1 MKVFEKKQMENNREY
16 AYRLLRD
23 NIMTFRLV
31 PGQSLNENE
40 LSELMHVSRT
50 PVHEAILMLK
60 EESLVDVFPQSVSR
74 VSGIDLE
81 TLNVGLF
88 LRLQVEP
95 VIISQT
101 AGNLTKEQIVRLKE
115 NLEAQETA
123 ALQETY
129 LDTFFKIDD
138 EFHRMIYEFAKKA
151 RVWRA
156 VRSVCSHYDR
166 VRYLDAIDTKANIQ
180 IFVEEHKTIYSSLLS
195 GEIVDFDFPKFYEG
209 HLATYRKHF
218 RQMLEKYPEYFNL

>member
-60 EESLVDVFPQSVSR
+60 EESLVDVFPQSGSR
-74 VSGIDLE
+74 VSGID
-81 TLNVGLF
+81 
-88 LRLQVEP
+88 
-95 VIISQT
+95 
-101 AGNLTKEQIVRLKE
+101 
-115 NLEAQETA
+115 
-123 ALQETY
+123 

>member
-60 EESLVDVFPQSVSR
+60 EESLVDVFPQSGSR

-81 TLNVGLF
+81 TLNEGLF

-101 AGNLTKEQIVRLKE
+101 AGNLTKEEIVRL
-115 NLEAQETA
+115 
-123 ALQETY
+123 
-129 LDTFFKIDD
+129 
-138 EFHRMIYEFAKKA
+138 
-151 RVWRA
+151 
-156 VRSVCSHYDR
+156 
-166 VRYLDAIDTKANIQ
+166 
-180 IFVEEHKTIYSSLLS
+180 
-195 GEIVDFDFPKFYEG
+195 
-209 HLATYRKHF
+209 
-218 RQMLEKYPEYFNL
+218 